1 MGKME
6 MSQFWL
12 TFWDALWGGG
22 QVKHLIW
29 WASEVEI
36 LGSSG
41 RGGCLDT
48 CQGGRTS
55 TLEPLPLQ
63 TPCLSRSRSSWSN
76 FHPPLCLCLP
86 PAPWLQRGQGLI
98 IVHNF
103 LNQNLGSHSKK
114 LPEYFGNFSQK
125 GGGVLL
131 NFQKPYL
138 FLKEPLNNPK
148 NSHTTN

>member
-12 TFWDALWGGG
+12 TFWDAIWGGG
-22 QVKHLIW
+22 QVKRLIW
-29 WASEVEI
+29 WAGEVGI
-36 LGSSG
+36 LGSSA

-48 CQGGRTS
+48 FQGGWTS
-55 TLEPLPLQ
+55 TLVLLPRQ
-63 TPCLSRSRSSWSN
+63 APCLSRSRSIWSN
-76 FHPPLCLCLP
+76 FRPPVCLCHSA
-86 PAPWLQRGQGLI
+86 APWLQHGQGLK

-125 GGGVLL
+125 GGGGLL

-138 FLKEPLNNPK
+138 FLKESLNNPK